1 VVTPPADQGV
11 HGGGLTVRVLSRHPT
26 REAADRALLALNAS
40 ANYDDFQP

>member
-1 VVTPPADQGV
+1 VIDGER
-11 HGGGLTVRVLSRHPT
+11 RVLSRHPT